1 MKELEDIL
9 GASNVKYNE
18 PMSKHTSFKVGG
30 NADIF
35 ITVDSQEKLLKV
47 LEFVKNNKFASSKQT
62 WQKVDTYNEEKEN
75 ASEQSMPITIVGN
88 GTNLLVK
95 DGGIRGLVIKY
106 IANDYYILSD
116 CSIDSINRNEWTE
129 NCVND
134 LDSNNTNIEEKESKT
149 TNSGL
154 GQSNNEDKSCYV
166 TVSSGMTNALLAKIL
181 LDNSLSGFEFAGG
194 IPGTIGGAIYMN
206 AGAYGLEMKDIV
218 VSTKYIDLSDYTVK
232 IATSNENTYKS
243 ATENEIKTIAN
254 NEHKFEYR
262 KSIFQNLNTV
272 ILETTLKLQKSNKEE
287 INAKMQEY
295 AEKRKATQP
304 LDKPSAGSTFKRGK
318 DFITAKLIDESGLK
332 GYSIGGAQVSEKHA
346 GFIIN
351 TGNATAKDIIN
362 LINYVKGKVYEKFGK
377 TIEEEVKI
385 IGED

>member
-47 LEFVKNNKFASSKQT
+47 LEFVKNNKFVKDKQT
-62 WQKVDTYNEEKEN
+62 WQKEDTYNENKEN
-75 ASEQSMPITIVGN
+75 TSEQSLPITIVGN

-106 IANDYYILSD
+106 IANNY
-116 CSIDSINRNEWTE
+116 SI
-129 NCVND
+129 V
-134 LDSNNTNIEEKESKT
+134 DSNNANIEENQSKT
-149 TNSGL
+149 TNLGL
-154 GQSNNEDKSCYV
+154 SQANKEDENYFV

-206 AGAYGLEMKDIV
+206 AGAYGAEMQNIV
-218 VSTKYIDLSDYTVK
+218 VSTKYLDL
-232 IATSNENTYKS
+232 NTY
-243 ATENEIKTIAN
+243 EIKTIAN
-254 NEHKFEYR
+254 NEHNFEYR

-272 ILETTLKLQKSNKEE
+272 ILETTLKLQKGNKEE
-287 INAKMQEY
+287 IKAKMQEY

-304 LDKPSAGSTFKRGK
+304 LDKPSAGSTFKRGT

-362 LINYVKGKVYEKFGK
+362 LINYVKEKVYEKFGK
-377 TIEEEVKI
+377 TIEEEVRI

>member
-47 LEFVKNNKFASSKQT
+47 LEFVKNNKFVKDKQT
-62 WQKVDTYNEEKEN
+62 WQKVDTYNENKEN
-75 ASEQSMPITIVGN
+75 TSEQSLPITIVGN

-106 IANDYYILSD
+106 IANNY
-116 CSIDSINRNEWTE
+116 SI
-129 NCVND
+129 V
-134 LDSNNTNIEEKESKT
+134 DSNNANIEENQSKT
-149 TNSGL
+149 TNLGL
-154 GQSNNEDKSCYV
+154 SQANKEDENYFV

-206 AGAYGLEMKDIV
+206 AGAYGAEMQNIV
-218 VSTKYIDLSDYTVK
+218 VSTKYLDL
-232 IATSNENTYKS
+232 NTY
-243 ATENEIKTIAN
+243 EIKTIAN
-254 NEHKFEYR
+254 NEHNFEYR

-272 ILETTLKLQKSNKEE
+272 ILETTLKLQKGNKEE
-287 INAKMQEY
+287 IKAKMQEY

-304 LDKPSAGSTFKRGK
+304 LDKPSAGSTFKRGT

-362 LINYVKGKVYEKFGK
+362 LINYVKEKVYEKFGK
-377 TIEEEVKI
+377 TIEEEVRI
-385 IGED
+385 IGKD

>member
-1 MKELEDIL
+1 MKELEYIL
-9 GASNVKYNE
+9 GASKVKYNE
-18 PMSKHTSFKVGG
+18 PMSKHTSFKIGG

-47 LEFVKNNKFASSKQT
+47 LEFVKNNKFARIKQT
-62 WQKVDTYNEEKEN
+62 WQKVDTYNENKED
-75 ASEQSMPITIVGN
+75 ASEYSMPITIVGN

-106 IANDYYILSD
+106 IANDYSV
-116 CSIDSINRNEWTE
+116 IDSINA
-129 NCVND
+129 
-134 LDSNNTNIEEKESKT
+134 NIEEKQSKT
-149 TNSGL
+149 TNLGL
-154 GQSNNEDKSCYV
+154 SQANNEDKNYYV
-166 TVSSGMTNALLAKIL
+166 TVSSSMTNALLAKIL

-206 AGAYGLEMKDIV
+206 AGAYGSEMQDIV
-218 VSTKYIDLSDYTVK
+218 VSTKYLDL
-232 IATSNENTYKS
+232 NTY
-243 ATENEIKTIAN
+243 EIKTIAN
-254 NEHKFEYR
+254 NEHNFEYR

-272 ILETTLKLQKSNKEE
+272 ILETTLKLQKGNQEE
-287 INAKMQEY
+287 IKAKMHEY

-304 LDKPSAGSTFKRGK
+304 LDKPSAGSTFKRGT

-332 GYSIGGAQVSEKHA
+332 GYSIGGAQVSNKHA

-351 TGNATAKDIIN
+351 EKNATAKDIVN
-362 LINYVKGKVYEKFGK
+362 LINYVKEKVYEKFGK

>member
-9 GASNVKYNE
+9 GTSNVKYNE

-47 LEFVKNNKFASSKQT
+47 LEFVKNNKFAMIKQT
-62 WQKVDTYNEEKEN
+62 WQKVDTYNENKEG
-75 ASEQSMPITIVGN
+75 ASEQNMSITIVGN

-106 IANDYYILSD
+106 MTKDYHI
-116 CSIDSINRNEWTE
+116 IG
-129 NCVND
+129 
-134 LDSNNTNIEEKESKT
+134 EE
-149 TNSGL
+149 
-154 GQSNNEDKSCYV
+154 V
-166 TVSSGMTNALLAKIL
+166 TVSSGLTNALLAKIL

-194 IPGTIGGAIYMN
+194 IPGTIGGAVYMN
-206 AGAYGLEMKDIV
+206 AGAYSLEMKNIV
-218 VSTKYIDLSDYTVK
+218 VSTKYLDL
-232 IATSNENTYKS
+232 NTY
-243 ATENEIKTIAN
+243 EIKTIAN
-254 NEHKFEYR
+254 NEHNFEYR

-272 ILETTLKLQKSNKEE
+272 ILETTLKLQKGNKEE
-287 INAKMQEY
+287 MKAKMQEY
-295 AEKRKATQP
+295 AEKRKTTQP
-304 LDKPSAGSTFKRGK
+304 LDKPSAGSTFKRGT

-362 LINYVKGKVYEKFGK
+362 LINYVKEKVYEKFGK

>member
-47 LEFVKNNKFASSKQT
+47 LEFVKNNKFVKDKQT
-62 WQKVDTYNEEKEN
+62 WQKEDTYNENKEN
-75 ASEQSMPITIVGN
+75 TSEQSLPITIVGN

-106 IANDYYILSD
+106 IANNY
-116 CSIDSINRNEWTE
+116 SI
-129 NCVND
+129 V
-134 LDSNNTNIEEKESKT
+134 DSNNANIEENQSKT
-149 TNSGL
+149 TNLGL
-154 GQSNNEDKSCYV
+154 SQANKEDENYFV

-206 AGAYGLEMKDIV
+206 AGAYGAEMQNIV
-218 VSTKYIDLSDYTVK
+218 VSTKYLDL
-232 IATSNENTYKS
+232 NTY
-243 ATENEIKTIAN
+243 EIKTIAN
-254 NEHKFEYR
+254 NEHNFEYR

-272 ILETTLKLQKSNKEE
+272 ILETTLKLQKGNKEE
-287 INAKMQEY
+287 IKAKMQEY
-295 AEKRKATQP
+295 AEKRKTTQP
-304 LDKPSAGSTFKRGK
+304 LDKPSAGSTFKRGT

-362 LINYVKGKVYEKFGK
+362 LINYVKEKVYEKFGK
-377 TIEEEVKI
+377 TIEEEVRI

>member
-9 GASNVKYNE
+9 GTSNVKYNE

-47 LEFVKNNKFASSKQT
+47 LEFVKNNKFAMIKQT
-62 WQKVDTYNEEKEN
+62 WQKVDTYNENKEG
-75 ASEQSMPITIVGN
+75 ASEQNMPITIVGN

-106 IANDYYILSD
+106 MTKDYHI
-116 CSIDSINRNEWTE
+116 IG
-129 NCVND
+129 
-134 LDSNNTNIEEKESKT
+134 EE
-149 TNSGL
+149 
-154 GQSNNEDKSCYV
+154 V
-166 TVSSGMTNALLAKIL
+166 TVSSGLTNALLAKIL

-194 IPGTIGGAIYMN
+194 IPGTIGGAVYMN
-206 AGAYGLEMKDIV
+206 AGAYGVEMKDIV
-218 VSTKYIDLSDYTVK
+218 VSTKYFDL
-232 IATSNENTYKS
+232 NTY
-243 ATENEIKTIAN
+243 EIKIIAN
-254 NEHKFEYR
+254 NEHNFEYR

-272 ILETTLKLQKSNKEE
+272 ILETTLKLQKGNKEE

-295 AEKRKATQP
+295 AEKRKTTQP
-304 LDKPSAGSTFKRGK
+304 LDKPSAGSTFKRGT

-362 LINYVKGKVYEKFGK
+362 LINYVKEKVYEKFGK